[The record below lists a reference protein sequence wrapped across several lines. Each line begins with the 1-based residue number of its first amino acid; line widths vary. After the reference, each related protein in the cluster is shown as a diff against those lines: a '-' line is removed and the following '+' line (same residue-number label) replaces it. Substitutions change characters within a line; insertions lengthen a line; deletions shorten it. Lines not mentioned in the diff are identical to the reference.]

1 MASPGQKCGGY
12 GHIMAGFDNHP
23 YCATCRDKGKGK
35 DPCVDR
41 PESTDCNCLT
51 TDQHAQLPTPTYKN
65 KKEKREAKKM
75 DVTSKP
81 TKDTQFWK

>member
-1 MASPGQKCGGY
+1 MAILWQVLITTLIVQ
-12 GHIMAGFDNHP
+12 HAGTKERARIP
-23 YCATCRDKGKGK
+23 VWT
-35 DPCVDR
+35 R

-81 TKDTQFWK
+81 TKDTQFRK